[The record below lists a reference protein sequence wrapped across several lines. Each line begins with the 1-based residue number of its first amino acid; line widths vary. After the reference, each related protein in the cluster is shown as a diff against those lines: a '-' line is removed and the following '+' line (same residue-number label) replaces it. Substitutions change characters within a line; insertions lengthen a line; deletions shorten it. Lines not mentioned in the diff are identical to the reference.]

1 MLFPLEP
8 FIFARPKY
16 KPKPKEKNKQPNNH
30 QTIIINGNCSLSAYT
45 GKLSSRFRLRTALR
59 TDERVR
65 FMDEVISGVQ
75 VSKQ

>member
-1 MLFPLEP
+1 MLIVLFNFL
-8 FIFARPKY
+8 
-16 KPKPKEKNKQPNNH
+16 
-30 QTIIINGNCSLSAYT
+30 AYT

-75 VSKQ
+75 VCKQ